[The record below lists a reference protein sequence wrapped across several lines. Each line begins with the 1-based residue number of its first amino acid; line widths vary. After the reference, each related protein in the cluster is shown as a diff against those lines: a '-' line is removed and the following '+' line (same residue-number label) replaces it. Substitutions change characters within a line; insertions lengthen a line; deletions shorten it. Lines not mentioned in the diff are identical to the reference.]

1 MTKKILTIFAVIAVL
16 FISYAFTSIDREKRS
31 ESSEI
36 TNILPEE
43 LATTTTTS
51 VEEKINL
58 LYSSF
63 SENNEEVPSLE
74 SFKNGMM
81 GYYKLA
87 DQNLIK
93 KEILTI
99 IDFSLSSKKKR
110 MWIMDMAQNKVLFH
124 TVVSHGQN
132 TGGEFATKFS
142 NTVNSLQSS
151 LGFYIT
157 GETYIGK
164 NGLSMFIDG
173 MEEEFNSKARERYVV
188 VHGADYANPEVIDNL
203 GRLGRSYGCPAVP
216 TALTKEII
224 NTIKDKSVMYIHST
238 DKNYNQNSKMIRA

>member
-1 MTKKILTIFAVIAVL
+1 MTKRILTVIAVIAL
-16 FISYAFTSIDREKRS
+16 LTISYAFTTIDS
-31 ESSEI
+31 ERPSETSEI
-36 TNILPEE
+36 AIAIPEE
-43 LATTTTTS
+43 PTTTTS
-51 VEEKINL
+51 IEEEINL

-63 SENNEEVPSLE
+63 SENNDNVPSHE

-87 DQNLIK
+87 EQNKIK

-99 IDFSLSSKKKR
+99 IDFSLSSTKKR
-110 MWIMDMAQNKVLFH
+110 MWILDMANNKVLFH
-124 TVVSHGQN
+124 TVVAHGKN

-157 GETYIGK
+157 GETYMGG

-188 VHGADYANPEVIDNL
+188 VHGAAYANPEVATRQ

-216 TALTKEII
+216 TALTKDVI
-224 NTIKDKSVMYIHST
+224 NTIKGESVLYIHSA
-238 DKNYNQNSKMIRA
+238 DKEYAAKSKMIRA

>member
-1 MTKKILTIFAVIAVL
+1 MTKRILTLIAVIAVITVS
-16 FISYAFTSIDREKRS
+16 FAFTTMETNTKS
-31 ESSEI
+31 ENVEVAEPVKESED
-36 TNILPEE
+36 L
-43 LATTTTTS
+43 S
-51 VEEKINL
+51 VEEEIKL
-58 LYSSF
+58 LYARF
-63 SENNEEVPSLE
+63 IENNENVPSPE

-81 GYYKLA
+81 GYYKLEN
-87 DQNLIK
+87 QNLIK

-99 IDFSLSSKKKR
+99 IDFSLSSTKKR
-110 MWIMDMAQNKVLFH
+110 MWVLDMANNKVLFH
-124 TVVSHGQN
+124 TVVAHGKN

-151 LGFYIT
+151 LGFYLT
-157 GETYIGK
+157 GETYFGR

-188 VHGADYANPEVIDNL
+188 VHGAEYANPEVAANL

-224 NTIKDKSVMYIHST
+224 DTIKNKSVLYIHST
-238 DKNYNQNSKMIRA
+238 DKNYAAKSAMIKA